1 MKVKERNQYLDVVK
15 GIAIILVII
24 GHCIQYGYSS
34 DYYASAGYFDN
45 ILFKTIYSFHMPMF
59 AVLSGYLFYFTIS
72 RKDVISLLKNRII
85 GLGLPI
91 ITVGVISFCVKF
103 RWGSYSLKGTV
114 SLFFYSC
121 LGSLWF
127 VLALLYCSLIFI
139 LLKVIF
145 KKVSLIAI
153 IVPIPLF
160 FVIPDTFNLHYM
172 KYLYLFFAVGYLWN
186 VCGGAYKINTR
197 QLKFVLVGSGII
209 MIPLVMK
216 IDTNVFVY
224 QASYWLLNSTGQIKI
239 IYYAMYRW
247 IIGAVGCVF
256 IYSAIYLLMPYL
268 GRYRKVISILTSL
281 GTTSLG
287 IYIFQRI
294 IIELFLL
301 DFIKKQNF
309 FIPWY
314 GMILEIFIVTVV
326 CWTLTKLTQKN
337 RILKLLL
344 LGGR

>member
-1 MKVKERNQYLDVVK
+1 MKVKERNQYLDVVR

-24 GHCIQYGYSS
+24 GHCIQYGYNS
-34 DYYASAGYFDN
+34 DYYVSAGYFNN

-59 AVLSGYLFYFTIS
+59 AVCSGYLFYFTIS
-72 RKDVISLLKNRII
+72 RKGVINLLKNRII
-85 GLGLPI
+85 GLGFPI
-91 ITVGVISFCVKF
+91 ITVGVISFCLKF
-103 RWGSYSLKGTV
+103 SKENYSLKGDV

-139 LLKVIF
+139 LLKAVF
-145 KKVSLIAI
+145 FKVSIIAI
-153 IVPIPLF
+153 IALIPLF

-172 KYLYLFFAVGYLWN
+172 KYLYPFFAVGYLWN
-186 VCGGAYKINTR
+186 AYGGVWKINTR
-197 QLKFVLVGSGII
+197 RLKVALVGSGII
-209 MIPLVMK
+209 MVLLVVKM
-216 IDTNVFVY
+216 DANVFVY
-224 QASYWLLNSTGQIKI
+224 QATYCLLNSTEWMKS

-247 IIGAVGCVF
+247 IIGAMGCVF
-256 IYSAIYLLMPYL
+256 IYSAIYLLMSYL
-268 GRYRKVISILTSL
+268 SRCKKVISILTSL

-301 DFIKKQNF
+301 DFIKQQTF
-309 FIPWY
+309 LVPWY
-314 GMILEIFIVTVV
+314 GIILEILIVTVV
-326 CWTLTKLTQKN
+326 CWTLTKLTQKS
-337 RILKLLL
+337 RILKFLL